1 MGYHMTMGLDFLNN
15 LIFYCIYYGLSYDNG
30 FGLFKL
36 PQILMYILSNL
47 ILVRNI
53 HTLMSTLMYSKK
65 YPYKKIY
72 LHISNYTK
80 QKTASYIWVN

>member
-1 MGYHMTMGLDFLNN
+1 MGYYMIMGLGFLSN
-15 LIFYCIYYGLSYDNG
+15 LIYYCIYYGLLYDNG
-30 FGLFKL
+30 FELFKL

-65 YPYKKIY
+65 YLYKKIY
-72 LHISNYTK
+72 LHISSYTK